1 MRRHSVGRP
10 LTIGMFVD
18 SYLPEI
24 NGVVTSLVSTMREL
38 RRRGHRVIVI
48 APSHEGAVDDD
59 PDVFRLRSSPFP
71 FYPQFRMAFPLPAKL
86 LATLPRMPF
95 DVIHAHSMFFIGCL
109 GAYLAQF
116 RKMPLF
122 LTYHTLW
129 TEYAHYVPVDPG
141 FTRAQAVWVSRQFC
155 NRASCV
161 IAPTYGI
168 RDLLTS
174 YGVDRPIL
182 VLPSGVDVS
191 LFATSAAQGPRIRA
205 GGGPIALFVG
215 RLGKEKNVDLVLDA
229 FDAAARRI
237 PDLRLIVVGSGPHEE
252 ALRRH
257 ANQLPSSPRIRFTG
271 ALPQAELG
279 AYYAAADAFVF
290 ASTTET
296 QGLVLL
302 EAMTHGVPVA
312 AVDCAVT
319 REVVSGESGILA
331 RESAAELGD
340 AIVALV
346 RAGEDERARRVA
358 SAMNVARP
366 CSVEALT
373 DTLEAHYAEVCA
385 KASAAL

>member
-1 MRRHSVGRP
+1 LPSDR
-10 LTIGMFVD
+10 LTIGMFAD

-24 NGVVTSLVSTMREL
+24 NGVVTSLVSSTREL

-95 DVIHAHSMFFIGCL
+95 DVIHVHSMFFIGCL

-116 RKMPLF
+116 RRMPLVF
-122 LTYHTLW
+122 TYHTLW

-141 FTRAQAVWVSRQFC
+141 FTRAQAVWVSREFC
-155 NRASCV
+155 NRATRV
-161 IAPTYGI
+161 IAPTHGI
-168 RDLLTS
+168 RTLLAT
-174 YGVDRPIL
+174 YGVNRPAT

-191 LFATSAAQGPRIRA
+191 VFELSVADAPRIRA

-229 FDAAARRI
+229 FDVAARRI

-257 ANQLPSSPRIRFTG
+257 ANELASSPRIRFTG
-271 ALPQAELG
+271 ALDQRELG

-312 AVDCAVT
+312 AVDCPVS
-319 REVVSGESGILA
+319 REVVAGESGLLCA
-331 RESAAELGD
+331 ERASELGE
-340 AIVALV
+340 ALVALV
-346 RAGEDERARRVA
+346 RAGEDERARRIA
-358 SAMNVARP
+358 SAKNVARP
-366 CSVEALT
+366 YSLEALT
-373 DTLEAHYAEVCA
+373 DKLEEQYAQVCTPS
-385 KASAAL
+385 SAAL

>member
-1 MRRHSVGRP
+1 LRIDP
-10 LTIGMFVD
+10 LTIGMFAD
-18 SYLPEI
+18 SFTPEI
-24 NGVVTSLVSTMREL
+24 NGVVTSLVSSTREL
-38 RRRGHRVIVI
+38 RRRGHRVIII

-86 LATLPRMPF
+86 LASLPRMPF

-116 RKMPLF
+116 RKMPLL

-141 FTRAQAVWVSRQFC
+141 FTRSQVVWVSREFC
-155 NRASCV
+155 NRATRV
-161 IAPTYGI
+161 IAPTEGI
-168 RDLLTS
+168 RDLLAS
-174 YGVDRPIL
+174 YGVDRPIV
-182 VLPSGVDVS
+182 VLPSGVDISVFDS
-191 LFATSAAQGPRIRA
+191 SVAQAPRIRA

-229 FDAAARRI
+229 FDVAARRI
-237 PDLRLIVVGSGPHEE
+237 QDLRLFVVGAGPHEE
-252 ALRRH
+252 ALRHH
-257 ANQLPSSPRIRFTG
+257 ANRLPSSPRIRFTG
-271 ALPQAELG
+271 ALDQHELG

-319 REVVSGESGILA
+319 REVVTGESGILT
-331 RESAAELGD
+331 RETPQDLGD

-346 RAGEDERARRVA
+346 RAGEDERRERIMAA
-358 SAMNVARP
+358 KNVARP
-366 CSVEALT
+366 YSLEALT
-373 DTLEAHYAEVCA
+373 DKLEAQYAQVRA
-385 KASAAL
+385 QASAAL

>member
-1 MRRHSVGRP
+1 MRSDP
-10 LTIGMFVD
+10 LTIGMFAD

-24 NGVVTSLVSTMREL
+24 NGVVTSLVSSTREL

-86 LATLPRMPF
+86 LASLPRMPF

-116 RKMPLF
+116 RKMPLLF
-122 LTYHTLW
+122 TYHTLW

-141 FTRAQAVWVSRQFC
+141 FTRSQVVWVSREFC
-155 NRASCV
+155 NRASRV
-161 IAPTYGI
+161 IAPTHGI
-168 RDLLTS
+168 RDLLMS
-174 YGVDRPIL
+174 YGVEQRIE

-191 LFATSAAQGPRIRA
+191 VFQSSSGQASRIRA

-229 FDAAARRI
+229 FDVAARRI
-237 PDLRLIVVGSGPHEE
+237 QDLRLIIVGSGPHEQE
-252 ALRRH
+252 LRRH
-257 ANQLPSSPRIRFTG
+257 ANTLGSSPRIHFTG
-271 ALPQAELG
+271 ALDQHELG
-279 AYYAAADAFVF
+279 AYYAAADVFVF

-331 RESAAELGD
+331 AESTNELAD
-340 AIVALV
+340 AILALV
-346 RAGEDERARRVA
+346 RAGEDERARRIA
-358 SAMNVARP
+358 TAKNVARP
-366 CSVEALT
+366 YSLEALT
-373 DTLEAHYAEVCA
+373 DKLEAQYAQVCA
-385 KASAAL
+385 QASAAL

>member
-1 MRRHSVGRP
+1 
-10 LTIGMFVD
+10 MFAD

-24 NGVVTSLVSTMREL
+24 NGVVTSLVSSTREL

-95 DVIHAHSMFFIGCL
+95 DVIHVHSMFFIGCL

-116 RKMPLF
+116 RRMPLVF
-122 LTYHTLW
+122 TYHTLW

-141 FTRAQAVWVSRQFC
+141 FTRAQAVWVSREFC
-155 NRASCV
+155 NRATRV
-161 IAPTYGI
+161 IAPTHGI
-168 RDLLTS
+168 RTLLAT
-174 YGVDRPIL
+174 YGVNRPAT

-191 LFATSAAQGPRIRA
+191 VFELSVADAPRIRA

-229 FDAAARRI
+229 FDVAARRI

-257 ANQLPSSPRIRFTG
+257 ANELASSPRIRFTG
-271 ALPQAELG
+271 ALDQRELG

-312 AVDCAVT
+312 AVDCPVS
-319 REVVSGESGILA
+319 REVVAGESGLLCA
-331 RESAAELGD
+331 ERAGELGE
-340 AIVALV
+340 ALVALV
-346 RAGEDERARRVA
+346 RAGEDERARRIA
-358 SAMNVARP
+358 SAKNVARP
-366 CSVEALT
+366 YSLEALT
-373 DTLEAHYAEVCA
+373 DKLEEQYAQVCTPS
-385 KASAAL
+385 SAAL

>member
-1 MRRHSVGRP
+1 MPSDR
-10 LTIGMFVD
+10 LTIGMFAD

-24 NGVVTSLVSTMREL
+24 NGVVTSLVSSTREL

-48 APSHEGAVDDD
+48 APSHESAVDDD

-95 DVIHAHSMFFIGCL
+95 DVIHVHSMFFIGCL
-109 GAYLAQF
+109 GAYLAQV
-116 RKMPLF
+116 RRMPLVF
-122 LTYHTLW
+122 TYHTLW

-141 FTRAQAVWVSRQFC
+141 FTRSQAVWVSREFC
-155 NRASCV
+155 NRATRV
-161 IAPTYGI
+161 IAPTHGI
-168 RDLLTS
+168 RELLAT
-174 YGVDRPIL
+174 YGVDRSVV

-191 LFATSAAQGPRIRA
+191 VFELSVADAPRIRA

-229 FDAAARRI
+229 FDVAARRI

-257 ANQLPSSPRIRFTG
+257 ANGLASSPRIRFTG
-271 ALPQAELG
+271 ALDQRELG
-279 AYYAAADAFVF
+279 AYYAAADAFIF

-312 AVDCAVT
+312 AVDCPVS
-319 REVVSGESGILA
+319 REVVAGESGLLA
-331 RESAAELGD
+331 PERAGELGD
-340 AIVALV
+340 ALVALV
-346 RAGEDERARRVA
+346 RAGEDERARRIA
-358 SAMNVARP
+358 SAKNVARP
-366 CSVEALT
+366 YSLEALT
-373 DTLEAHYAEVCA
+373 DKLEKQYAQVCA
-385 KASAAL
+385 PSSAAL

>member
-1 MRRHSVGRP
+1 
-10 LTIGMFVD
+10 MFAD

-24 NGVVTSLVSTMREL
+24 NGVVTSLVSSTREL
-38 RRRGHRVIVI
+38 RRRGHRVIII
-48 APSHEGAVDDD
+48 APSHEGSVDDD

-95 DVIHAHSMFFIGCL
+95 DIIHTHSMFFIGCL

-116 RKMPLF
+116 RKMALVF
-122 LTYHTLW
+122 TYHTLW
-129 TEYAHYVPVDPG
+129 TEYAHYLPVDPG
-141 FTRAQAVWVSRQFC
+141 FTRAQAVWVSREFC
-155 NRASCV
+155 NRATSV

-168 RDLLTS
+168 RELLGS
-174 YGVDRPIL
+174 YGVERPIV

-191 LFATSAAQGPRIRA
+191 VFATSVAQAPKIRA

-229 FDAAARRI
+229 FDVAARRI
-237 PDLRLIVVGSGPHEE
+237 PDLRLFVVGSGPHEGE
-252 ALRRH
+252 LRRH
-257 ANQLPSSPRIRFTG
+257 ANALASSPRIRFTG

-312 AVDCAVT
+312 AVDCAVS
-319 REVVSGESGILA
+319 REVVAAESGILA
-331 RESAAELGD
+331 DEHAQDLGE

-346 RAGEDERARRVA
+346 RAGEDERARRIA
-358 SAMNVARP
+358 SCKNVARP
-366 CSVEALT
+366 YSLEALT
-373 DTLEAHYAEVCA
+373 DQLEAQYAAVRT
-385 KASAAL
+385 KSSAAL

>member
-1 MRRHSVGRP
+1 
-10 LTIGMFVD
+10 
-18 SYLPEI
+18 
-24 NGVVTSLVSTMREL
+24 
-38 RRRGHRVIVI
+38 VIII

-95 DVIHAHSMFFIGCL
+95 DVIHTHSMFFIGCL

-116 RKMPLF
+116 RKMPLVF
-122 LTYHTLW
+122 TYHTLW
-129 TEYAHYVPVDPG
+129 TEYAHYLPVDHG
-141 FTRAQAVWVSRQFC
+141 FTRTQAVWVSREFC
-155 NRASCV
+155 NRATRV

-168 RDLLTS
+168 RELLGS
-174 YGVDRPIL
+174 YGVERPIV

-191 LFATSAAQGPRIRA
+191 VFASSVAQAPKIRA

-229 FDAAARRI
+229 FDVAARRI
-237 PDLRLIVVGSGPHEE
+237 PDLRLFVVGSGPHEGE
-252 ALRRH
+252 LRRH
-257 ANQLPSSPRIRFTG
+257 ANALASSPRIRFTG

-312 AVDCAVT
+312 AVDCAVS
-319 REVVSGESGILA
+319 REVVAAESGVLSNERA
-331 RESAAELGD
+331 QDLGE

-346 RAGEDERARRVA
+346 RAGEDERAQRIA
-358 SAMNVARP
+358 SCKNVARP
-366 CSVEALT
+366 YSLEALT
-373 DTLEAHYAEVCA
+373 DQLEAQYAAVRT
-385 KASAAL
+385 KSSAAL

>member
-1 MRRHSVGRP
+1 MPSDR
-10 LTIGMFVD
+10 LTIGMFAD

-24 NGVVTSLVSTMREL
+24 NGVVTSLVSSTREL

-95 DVIHAHSMFFIGCL
+95 DVIHVHSMFFIGCL

-116 RKMPLF
+116 RRMPLVF
-122 LTYHTLW
+122 TYHTLW

-141 FTRAQAVWVSRQFC
+141 FTRAQAVWVSREFC
-155 NRASCV
+155 NRATRV
-161 IAPTYGI
+161 IAPTHGI
-168 RDLLTS
+168 RTLLAT
-174 YGVDRPIL
+174 YGVNRPAT

-191 LFATSAAQGPRIRA
+191 VFELSVADAPRIRA

-229 FDAAARRI
+229 FDVAARRI

-257 ANQLPSSPRIRFTG
+257 ANELASSPRIRFTG
-271 ALPQAELG
+271 ALDQRELG

-312 AVDCAVT
+312 AVDCPVS
-319 REVVSGESGILA
+319 REVVAGESGLLCA
-331 RESAAELGD
+331 ERAGELGE
-340 AIVALV
+340 ALVALV
-346 RAGEDERARRVA
+346 RAGEDERARRIA
-358 SAMNVARP
+358 SAKNVARP
-366 CSVEALT
+366 YSLEALT
-373 DTLEAHYAEVCA
+373 DKLEEQYAQVCTPS
-385 KASAAL
+385 SAAL

>member
-1 MRRHSVGRP
+1 MPSDR
-10 LTIGMFVD
+10 LTIGMFAD

-24 NGVVTSLVSTMREL
+24 NGVVTSLVSSTREL

-95 DVIHAHSMFFIGCL
+95 DVIHVHSMFFIGCL

-116 RKMPLF
+116 RRMPLVF
-122 LTYHTLW
+122 TYHTLW

-141 FTRAQAVWVSRQFC
+141 FTRAQAVWVSREFC
-155 NRASCV
+155 NRATRV
-161 IAPTYGI
+161 IAPTHGI
-168 RDLLTS
+168 RTLLAT
-174 YGVDRPIL
+174 YGVNRPAT

-191 LFATSAAQGPRIRA
+191 VFELSVADAPRIRA

-229 FDAAARRI
+229 FDVAARRI

-257 ANQLPSSPRIRFTG
+257 ANELASSPRIRFTG
-271 ALPQAELG
+271 ALDQRELG

-312 AVDCAVT
+312 AVDCPVS
-319 REVVSGESGILA
+319 REVVAGESGLLCA
-331 RESAAELGD
+331 ERASELGE
-340 AIVALV
+340 ALVALV
-346 RAGEDERARRVA
+346 RAGEDERARRIA
-358 SAMNVARP
+358 SAKNVARP
-366 CSVEALT
+366 YSLEALT
-373 DTLEAHYAEVCA
+373 DKLEEQYAQVCTPS
-385 KASAAL
+385 SAAL